1 MSGKSASLNS
11 ILGFI
16 AMVKSLLAL
25 SVASLLLVS
34 CSDTTLGS
42 RSFEESLDQIVIPG
56 APVNIG
62 ALTLPDIKFPL
73 DLRNQEGYSALSV
86 ITSVHVRY
94 ATFTVSSSSDD
105 PSRDQFAD
113 NNPDNFDFLSS
124 VVLSLEATIDGVS
137 RRTQVASLP
146 EGDPQ
151 VASNATV
158 LNLVV
163 DDIDIRDFV
172 EAPDVQLVVS
182 AAGTVPLDFVIIDPV
197 VGFRVGI
204 GIR

>member
-1 MSGKSASLNS
+1 
-11 ILGFI
+11 
-16 AMVKSLLAL
+16 MVKSLLSL
-25 SVASLLLVS
+25 SLASFLLAS

-42 RSFEESLDQIVIPG
+42 KSFDEALDQIIIPG

-62 ALTLPDIKFPL
+62 ALTVPDQRFSL

-86 ITSVHVRY
+86 ITSVNMRA
-94 ATFTVSSSSDD
+94 ATFTVSPATDD
-105 PSRDQFAD
+105 PSLDPFAD
-113 NNPDNFDFLSS
+113 NNPDNFDFLTN
-124 VVLSLEATIDGVS
+124 VVISLEATIDGVS
-137 RRTQVASLP
+137 QTRQVASLP

-151 VASNATV
+151 VGSNATV

-163 DDIDIRDFV
+163 DDVDIRDFV

-182 AAGTVPLDFVIIDPV
+182 ATGTIPQDFVVIDPV
-197 VGFRVGI
+197 VQFRVGI